1 VENDGY
7 DANHHCKL
15 VDSIVE
21 EAIKDARAAE
31 VLLKILSLEKERLHE
46 LVLVKEEQVPTV
58 KEEKKFFFWG
68 DSRGNTTSSTMMT
81 TTSDCVAQ
89 TIATPSTHR
98 LEEDQTSAVG
108 AKECCLPAPP
118 ATLVPTA
125 TPPSTQVSFLQGID
139 KEVDTTTLGFGVTC
153 GLCADRFEQ
162 LSLLGRHWMER
173 HKWEAYRFQKCL
185 SCRVCGDIL
194 ADRMQLL
201 SHGKSAHPL
210 DPISALGWSICVVC
224 DKQFMNFDHLWQHV
238 EDQHSLHWR
247 NAEFAAQIVSLRPLA
262 GHQKV
267 MMVKKEQVMRDFDT
281 KGVLINNFRN
291 EVKGKKDAAAHVK
304 LSEMM
309 APCTSNEFI
318 CTYCGKI
325 FHKSDELGRHQR
337 AVHKD
342 LVESKLLSNSLGPQN
357 IRKQDAAVQPNN
369 NNGKLKWR
377 HRARAKAK
385 NISRTNVVPMKS
397 QSSGGGAKAILQRM
411 KAMKQVLDDHH
422 STNPIKGVL
431 TRKQH
436 AEVMRKNL
444 ASNQPN
450 GAALKYQCRF
460 CGLRFPLLPDLG
472 RHHQEK
478 HLTVKQAFITNGLGE
493 PQTGM
498 YMLSKDGV
506 LMPSKPNN
514 KLLSSPDSKEILD
527 VARFACCKTWL
538 YNELGKRYVDL
549 PPRLGVQA
557 AHLCS
562 VAKVEIRWHIDGY
575 VCPEGCKEY
584 SELQEAVKVP
594 NFEVDLIGLSLHFPA
609 VLEATNADQEMN
621 ADIQAPT
628 LVNSTDQET
637 GLVKS
642 NENMMMSMVNGAPKT
657 LVLLEDLSNGQEQVP
672 IVCVVDQDTIEP
684 CTCSLCIENAK
695 SGPPNMDALRP
706 WDTFV
711 YGTKRLLDPSLG
723 LDTKDSRLGC
733 SCGTEGCAPHSCD
746 HVSMFDN
753 DNTEAQDIHGQSM
766 RGRFPY
772 DNFGRIIVE
781 VIEVIIL

>member
-1 VENDGY
+1 MENDGY

-46 LVLVKEEQVPTV
+46 LVLVKEEEQVPTV

-68 DSRGNTTSSTMMT
+68 DSRGNTTTTTTTTTTMMT
-81 TTSDCVAQ
+81 TTRDCVAQ

-98 LEEDQTSAVG
+98 LEEGQTSAVG
-108 AKECCLPAPP
+108 AEDCRLP
-118 ATLVPTA
+118 
-125 TPPSTQVSFLQGID
+125 TPPSTQVSFLQGTD

-173 HKWEAYRFQKCL
+173 HKWEAYQFQKCL
-185 SCRVCGDIL
+185 SCHVCGEIL

-238 EDQHSLHWR
+238 EDQHSPHWR
-247 NAEFAAQIVSLRPLA
+247 NAEFAAQIVSVRPLA

-267 MMVKKEQVMRDFDT
+267 MMAKKEQVMRDFDT
-281 KGVLINNFRN
+281 KGVLINNLRN
-291 EVKGKKDAAAHVK
+291 ELKGKKDAAAHVK

-309 APCTSNEFI
+309 SPCTSNEFI

-342 LVESKLLSNSLGPQN
+342 LVESKLLSNSLGTQN

-385 NISRTNVVPMKS
+385 NISRTNVVPMKN

-444 ASNQPN
+444 VSNQPN

-506 LMPSKPNN
+506 LMPSKSNN

-584 SELQEAVKVP
+584 SELREAVKVP
-594 NFEVDLIGLSLHFPA
+594 SVEVDLIGLSLHFPA
-609 VLEATNADQEMN
+609 VLDATNADQEMN

-642 NENMMMSMVNGAPKT
+642 NENMMMSVVNGAPKS

-672 IVCVVDQDTIEP
+672 IVCVVDRDTIEP

-723 LDTKDSRLGC
+723 LDTKVLNLNPS
-733 SCGTEGCAPHSCD
+733 
-746 HVSMFDN
+746 
-753 DNTEAQDIHGQSM
+753 Q
-766 RGRFPY
+766 
-772 DNFGRIIVE
+772 
-781 VIEVIIL
+781 